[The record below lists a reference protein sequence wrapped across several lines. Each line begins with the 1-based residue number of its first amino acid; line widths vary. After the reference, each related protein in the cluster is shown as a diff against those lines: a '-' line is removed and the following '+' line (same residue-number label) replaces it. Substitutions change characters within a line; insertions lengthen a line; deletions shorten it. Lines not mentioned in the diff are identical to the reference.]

1 MTVEMPSNPVLA
13 RRRAGVLLHPT
24 ALPGVSGKL
33 GAAGKNVDADFQAK
47 GFQINLPRKKK

>member
-33 GAAGKNVDADFQAK
+33 GAAARQFVDVLAEA
-47 GFQINLPRKKK
+47 GQI

>member
-33 GAAGKNVDADFQAK
+33 GAAARQFVDVLAEAGITVWQT
-47 GFQINLPRKKK
+47 LPFS